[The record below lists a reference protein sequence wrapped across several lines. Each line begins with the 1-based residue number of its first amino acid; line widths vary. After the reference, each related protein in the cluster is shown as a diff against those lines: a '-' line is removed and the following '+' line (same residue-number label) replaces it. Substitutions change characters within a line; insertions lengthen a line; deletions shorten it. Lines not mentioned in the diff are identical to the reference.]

1 MMVSKQE
8 APSGR
13 TRGQAEVVVC
23 LHRLTDGY
31 RMIVARGGKEPAVLE
46 ARPVPEGD
54 RAAILSAV
62 SRYGASRV
70 VRVLPGSAA
79 LCRTV
84 QAPTAAPEH
93 MAAALHLLAESEL
106 PDTLGAHRRTGGL
119 IPGAPGTALLSGWIF
134 GDAPQAFGEHEENFI
149 ALPAALAALVG
160 PQGAAMYVDR
170 NDGVICFASVADKQ
184 ASVGAAMEDPEAW
197 HDRVGAR
204 TTKLGLAS
212 SGADRQLLIDPSTI
226 DRIAGQVSGART
238 DQPWIQEYGIA
249 LGAAMLASSS
259 DPGVRSHV
267 RMTAVA
273 PKIKEHPAMTVARRF
288 ADRKFAMRM
297 TIVGALI
304 LLAGPFVFQSLRLQ
318 LLTSRTATLDSSR
331 ESRELLRK
339 RAALFAQLDNAK
351 TGRLP
356 MTKLLHDVAVVAP
369 VGVAVP
375 NIRIS
380 PEQGISL
387 QGTAD
392 KDELVNVYQA
402 NLTQTKLFANVKLNR
417 KEKNDKGVD
426 FDISADI
433 VQPHLAVKGEDFAS
447 QTIAVRL
454 YGEGALNT
462 QAAPTTERRSTS
474 DRTRRRE
481 TEQTQGDDS
490 RRPAPSE
497 PATPPPPL
505 TDEEIAKMDLAT
517 ARKEFTTRVAYPQK
531 NRGIDAATKQRL
543 QDEVTK
549 LRAKLSGGGS

>member
-1 MMVSKQE
+1 
-8 APSGR
+8 
-13 TRGQAEVVVC
+13 
-23 LHRLTDGY
+23 
-31 RMIVARGGKEPAVLE
+31 
-46 ARPVPEGD
+46 
-54 RAAILSAV
+54 
-62 SRYGASRV
+62 
-70 VRVLPGSAA
+70 
-79 LCRTV
+79 
-84 QAPTAAPEH
+84 
-93 MAAALHLLAESEL
+93 MAAALNLLAEAEL
-106 PDTLGAHRRTGGL
+106 PDTIGAHRRTGGL
-119 IPGAPGTALLSGWIF
+119 IPGAPGTALLSGWMY
-134 GDAPQAFGEHEENFI
+134 GDAPQPLGEHEEFFI
-149 ALPAALAALVG
+149 ALPAALVALVG
-160 PQGAAMYVDR
+160 PQGGAMYVDR

-184 ASVGAAMEDPEAW
+184 ATVGAAMEDQDNWGE
-197 HDRVGAR
+197 RVHAR
-204 TTKLGLAS
+204 AAKLGLTPS
-212 SGADRQLLIDPSTI
+212 SAERQLLLDAATI
-226 DRIAGQVSGART
+226 DRVTMQIAGARS
-238 DQPWIQEYGIA
+238 DQPWIQEYGLA
-249 LGAAMLASSS
+249 LGAAMLAASS

-273 PKIKEHPAMTVARRF
+273 PKIKEHPAMTVARKF
-288 ADRKFAMRM
+288 SDRKFAVRM
-297 TIVGALI
+297 MIAGALI
-304 LLAGPFVFQSLRLQ
+304 LLLGPYLFQTLRLQ

-402 NLTQTKLFANVKLNR
+402 NLTQTKLFSNVKLNR

-433 VQPHLAVKGEDFAS
+433 VQPHLVVKGEDFAA

-454 YGEGALNT
+454 YGEGAVNT
-462 QAAPTTERRSTS
+462 QAAPSTERRSS
-474 DRTRRRE
+474 DRTRRRDS
-481 TEQTQGDDS
+481 EQTQGDDS
-490 RRPAPSE
+490 RRPATSE

-505 TDEEIAKMDLAT
+505 TDDEIAKMDLAT

-531 NRGIDAATKQRL
+531 NRGTDAATKQRL

-549 LRAKLSGGGS
+549 LRAKLSGGGT